1 MLAEMEMA
9 SLGKM
14 AGAIFLG
21 LSAAG
26 SAFGA
31 GVAAPA
37 AIGAW
42 KKCYAQ
48 NKAVPFMLLAFIG
61 APLSQTIY
69 GMIIMNRIVK
79 ICSLSTYLPAAAI
92 KTAQDAAGP
101 AAASS
106 WLSFIPADVMA
117 TATHAMAAQVINW
130 PTMLGVGIAGGAAMG
145 LSAWLQGVAGAAASD
160 ALAETGQ
167 GAGNYLMALG
177 IIETVAIFVLVFIG
191 RVLA

>member
-21 LSAAG
+21 LAAAG

-31 GVAAPA
+31 GAAAPA

-48 NKAVPFMLLAFIG
+48 NKSVPFMLLAFIG

-79 ICSLSTYLPAAAI
+79 ICTLSTYLPATAI

-101 AAASS
+101 AAASN

-117 TATHAMAAQVINW
+117 SATQAMAAQVINW